1 MATTART
8 RKRSSPAAER
18 LINRELSFLD
28 YDARLLELAR
38 DETLPLLERVFFLKV
53 SAEMLDEFFMVRVAG
68 LRGQTEAGV
77 SRRLPDGRTPQQTLD
92 DARERVLDLYARQA
106 ELWRNELCPALADE
120 RIVVSSVEEL
130 EPEELAELDDRFG
143 REIFPVLTPLAVGP
157 GQPFPY
163 VSALSISLGL
173 FVADPETGEERLARV
188 KVPEGLPRFFPV
200 GRRGRFVPLERVL
213 SHYLPE
219 LFPGMEILEGSLFR
233 VTRDGD
239 LEVADEADDLL
250 EAVELQ
256 LRRAR
261 FGEVTRLEVS
271 DSMSDAMLEQLQ
283 QGLRVPEEL
292 VYPLDGML
300 DLADLGQLYRLDRPD
315 LKNDPWLPQ
324 ARPPWS
330 SVESAGEQFAAI
342 RAGDLLVHHP
352 YDSFASSFESYV
364 DRAAADPEV
373 IAIKSTV
380 YRTSDDTPLVPALVD
395 AAERGKQTV
404 CLVEIKARGDERR
417 NIEWSRSL
425 EQAGVHIVYGFPGLK
440 IHAKATLV
448 VRREAGGLRRY
459 VHLGTGNYNAVTA
472 RSYEDFGLFT
482 ADEEIAADVADLFNH
497 LTGFG
502 RPGRFRKLLVAPF
515 ALRERLIEE
524 IRMVAGAAEAGK
536 KARIRIKVNGLTH
549 PQVIDE
555 LYAASASGRTYRPPR
570 PRRVLVAARRAG
582 TERAHPR
589 TERDRPFPR
598 AQPALRLRRRRPQR
612 LLHGQRRPDAA
623 QPRPPRGGR
632 DPHRGRGA
640 PGRALLHLRR
650 PLARHGGLVRARRE
664 WPLAARTCEE
674 GRTPALRP
682 ADPDAARTA
691 ADLARPH
698 PLNGLYSVTGPS
710 PERLGVLRPRT
721 YDAWRCGSESSTSGR
736 TRRVSSS
743 PARSPRVSIRSRHRR
758 CGCRSARRSSGMAPS
773 RPSTSRPPRKRSAAW
788 RARPGAGASLRST
801 SSSRPPA
808 ARRPTPTSSSLRC
821 RGRQGYRLGC

>member
-8 RKRSSPAAER
+8 RKRTAAAADR
-18 LINRELSFLD
+18 LINRELSFLE

-68 LRGQTEAGV
+68 LTGQTEAGV

-92 DARERVLDLYARQA
+92 DGRERVLELYASQA
-106 ELWRNELCPALADE
+106 ELWRNELCPALAEE

-130 EPEELAELDDRFG
+130 EPEELAELDDRFE

-163 VSALSISLGL
+163 ISALSISLGL
-173 FVADPETGEERLARV
+173 FVADPETGEERFARV

-200 GRRGRFVPLERVL
+200 GGRRGRFVPLEQVL

-219 LFPGMEILEGSLFR
+219 LFPGMEILERSLFR

-256 LRRAR
+256 LLRAR

-271 DSMSDAMLEQLQ
+271 ESMSPAMLEQLQ
-283 QGLRVPEEL
+283 QGLRVPDEL

-315 LKNDPWLPQ
+315 LKNDPWVPV
-324 ARPPWS
+324 ARPPWNTI
-330 SVESAGEQFAAI
+330 ESAGEQFAAI

-352 YDSFASSFESYV
+352 YDSFAASFESYV

-380 YRTSDDTPLVPALVD
+380 YRTSDDTPLVPALID
-395 AAERGKQTV
+395 ASERGKQTV

-417 NIEWSRSL
+417 NIEWSRAL

-440 IHAKATLV
+440 IHAKTTLV

-502 RPGRFRKLLVAPF
+502 RPGHFRKLLVAPF
-515 ALRERLIEE
+515 TLRERLIEE
-524 IRMVAGAAEAGK
+524 IRMVAGAAAGGQEG
-536 KARIRIKVNGLTH
+536 ADPDQGERPDAPAGDRRALRRVRG
-549 PQVIDE
+549 
-555 LYAASASGRTYRPPR
+555 GRADRPPR
-570 PRRVLVAARRAG
+570 PRSLLLAAGRAG
-582 TERAHPR
+582 AERAHPR
-589 TERDRPFPR
+589 AQRDRPFSR
-598 AQPALRLRRRRPQR
+598 AQPPLRLRRRRPQR
-612 LLHGQRRPDAA
+612 LVHGQRRPDAA
-623 QPRPPRGGR
+623 QPRPSRGGR
-632 DPHRGRGA
+632 DPDRGHRRSRPSSPPPSRRCWRDTAASFELDASGRWHRVQA
-640 PGRALLHLRR
+640 
-650 PLARHGGLVRARRE
+650 
-664 WPLAARTCEE
+664 EE

-682 ADPDAARTA
+682 ADADAARA
-691 ADLARPH
+691 AAALARPRS
-698 PLNGLYSVTGPS
+698 LNRLQYVTGPS
-710 PERLGVLRPRT
+710 PDV
-721 YDAWRCGSESSTSGR
+721 
-736 TRRVSSS
+736 
-743 PARSPRVSIRSRHRR
+743 
-758 CGCRSARRSSGMAPS
+758 
-773 RPSTSRPPRKRSAAW
+773 
-788 RARPGAGASLRST
+788 
-801 SSSRPPA
+801 
-808 ARRPTPTSSSLRC
+808 
-821 RGRQGYRLGC
+821 